1 MVYMESKE
9 GSAYKVLKILFEKD
23 FKPEMGY
30 PMRIPLIGNHAT
42 IDQTTIYWD
51 WESVHVEN
59 TEEAELVVYSN
70 GIEIVVNGEIRAL
83 IRPRHLKRLLIS
95 VQGGIFQN
103 EDYTEP
109 YYLYFGSQRKD
120 FY

>member
-23 FKPEMGY
+23 FRPEMGY

-51 WESVHVEN
+51 WESVHAEN
-59 TEEAELVVYSN
+59 TEEAELVVYAN

-83 IRPRHLKRLLIS
+83 IRPKHLKKLLIS
-95 VQGGIFQN
+95 VRGGIFQN